1 MALCF
6 TYIVD
11 SKIRNTESR
20 SEKGLNTT
28 KKKNYKNSVRNTK
41 NLQNKY
47 QTKKSDRALLRR
59 SSNEYYSGRR
69 QSILG

>member
-11 SKIRNTESR
+11 SKIRSTDSR
-20 SEKGLNTT
+20 SEKELTTT
-28 KKKNYKNSVRNTK
+28 KKKNYKNNVRNTK

-47 QTKKSDRALLRR
+47 QTKKSESCLELLTAF
-59 SSNEYYSGRR
+59 
-69 QSILG
+69 